1 MFCAFRGLIEM
12 NVAVVHN
19 IPSPYRLHLFE
30 KMYAWLSSRGIGF
43 KVNFM
48 SDMSK
53 GHGERPLAWRNPKMS
68 FPHRYW
74 KDCGIGCHHLNLG
87 LVLKV
92 LWHRQ
97 DILFVGSAFDTF
109 TGILVSLFGR
119 AKVKIAWTEGNTKTL
134 GKMKGLKG
142 FVKRLVFSRYDYVA
156 VPGLEGERYIAAHQA
171 ITRMKMPRPV
181 LLPNLVDETR
191 FKPRHMWPLGDI
203 NRIRSEV
210 GCSDETKLCIVPA
223 RLEWYKGLLE
233 MFALLTPEMLSGWKI
248 LIMGSGSLKEGVE
261 SSIAIQGLAD
271 HVTIK
276 DLIPYAEMPLYYA
289 AADLFLFPSLMDR
302 NPLSVVEAV
311 HSGLPVAL
319 SDQVGNIHEGVHEG
333 INGWVLPVKDSAR
346 FGQTLKMVFSA
357 DIETLKR
364 MGCKSYEAIAPF
376 WRSDFAV
383 DRFLQSIVDAYNN
396 HGMH

>member
-1 MFCAFRGLIEM
+1 M
-12 NVAVVHN
+12 NVTVIHN

-30 KMYAWLSSRGIGF
+30 KMSAWLSSRGIDF
-43 KVNFM
+43 EVNFM

-68 FPHRYW
+68 FLHRYW
-74 KDCGIGCHHLNLG
+74 KDCGIGCHHLNWG
-87 LVLKV
+87 LVLNV

-97 DILFVGSAFDTF
+97 DILLVGSAFDTF

-171 ITRMKMPRPV
+171 MTRMKMPSPV

-248 LIMGSGSLKEGVE
+248 LIMGSGSLKEEVE

-289 AADLFLFPSLMDR
+289 AADLFLLPSLMDR

-383 DRFLQSIVDAYNN
+383 DRFLQNIVDVYNN
-396 HGMH
+396 H